1 MDENDAHNFAK
12 GMAGFGGSDLYSQL
26 GYQEAERRRAEEA
39 AIQRSEDE
47 NRRRRNGIRTSS
59 SSGGARYSPGAFDHW
74 LDAMSERVDALF
86 ARLPRRSKVVLAI
99 IGTVVGLTVAGAK
112 GAQGGLL
119 LMGAMGGAAAGAI
132 FIDLLAMAIKIILAC
147 AMILGFMAAIFGL
160 LYLFL

>member
-12 GMAGFGGSDLYSQL
+12 GMAGHGGDDFWSNY
-26 GYQEAERRRAEEA
+26 GREEAERRRAEEA

-59 SSGGARYSPGAFDHW
+59 SSGGARHTPGAFDEW
-74 LDAMSERVDALF
+74 LDAMSEQVDALF
-86 ARLPRRSKVVLAI
+86 ARLPRRSKVILAI
-99 IGTVVGLTVAGAK
+99 IGAVVGLTVAGVK

-119 LMGAMGGAAAGAI
+119 LMGAMGGAAAGAV
-132 FIDLLAMAIKIILAC
+132 FIDLLALAIKIILAW